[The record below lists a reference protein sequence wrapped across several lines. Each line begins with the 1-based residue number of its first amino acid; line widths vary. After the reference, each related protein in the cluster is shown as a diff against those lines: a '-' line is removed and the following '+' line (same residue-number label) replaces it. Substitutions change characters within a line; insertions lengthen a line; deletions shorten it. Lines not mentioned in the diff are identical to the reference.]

1 MVSRKA
7 VLAGVG
13 IAVAGAVGYLMY
25 KAYAQQQQAPPV
37 VPPPTPPPTQYPE
50 VLQTDRTTY
59 RVAEVINWTASNLI
73 TGQQYS
79 VGFVK
84 NGYLID
90 YQTFVASSSSQSGQT
105 LVTGQITP
113 TLVTGQIT
121 PGTWEFAL
129 IRVSN
134 PSDPSRGTIVS
145 SVTLS
150 ILPPERLPPRI
161 YPI

>member
-13 IAVAGAVGYLMY
+13 IAVAGTVGYLMY
-25 KAYAQQQQAPPV
+25 NVYAQQAPP
-37 VPPPTPPPTQYPE
+37 PSPTPPPAQYQE
-50 VLQTDRTTY
+50 VLQTDRTIY
-59 RVAEVINWTASNLI
+59 RILETINWTASNLI

-90 YQTFVASSSSQSGQT
+90 YQTFVASSSSQYGQ
-105 LVTGQITP
+105 

-134 PSDPSRGTIVS
+134 PSDPSRGIIVS

-150 ILPPERLPPRI
+150 ILPPMIPPRI

>member
-25 KAYAQQQQAPPV
+25 NVYAQQAPP
-37 VPPPTPPPTQYPE
+37 PPPTPPPAQYQE
-50 VLQTDRTTY
+50 VLQTDRTIY
-59 RVAEVINWTASNLI
+59 RILETINWTASNLI

-90 YQTFVASSSSQSGQT
+90 YQTFVASSSSQYGQT
-105 LVTGQITP
+105 LI
-113 TLVTGQIT
+113 TGQIT
-121 PGTWEFAL
+121 PGTWKFAL

-134 PSDPSRGTIVS
+134 PSDPSRGIIVS

-150 ILPPERLPPRI
+150 ILPPMIPPRI
-161 YPI
+161 FPM

>member
-25 KAYAQQQQAPPV
+25 NVYAQQAPP
-37 VPPPTPPPTQYPE
+37 PPPTPPPAQYPE
-50 VLQTDRTTY
+50 VLQTDRTIY
-59 RVAEVINWTASNLI
+59 RILETINWAASNLI

-84 NGYLID
+84 DGYLID
-90 YQTFVASSSSQSGQT
+90 YQTFVASSSSQYGQT
-105 LVTGQITP
+105 LI
-113 TLVTGQIT
+113 TGQIT

-134 PSDPSRGTIVS
+134 SSDPSRGIIVS

-150 ILPPERLPPRI
+150 ILPPMIPPPRI
-161 YPI
+161 HPI

>member
-13 IAVAGAVGYLMY
+13 IAVAGSVGYLMY
-25 KAYAQQQQAPPV
+25 KAYAQQAPPS
-37 VPPPTPPPTQYPE
+37 PPTPPPAQYQE

-90 YQTFVASSSSQSGQT
+90 YQTFVASSSSQYGQ
-105 LVTGQITP
+105 

-134 PSDPSRGTIVS
+134 PSDSSRGIIVS

-150 ILPPERLPPRI
+150 ILPPERIPPRI
-161 YPI
+161 YPM

>member
-25 KAYAQQQQAPPV
+25 NVYAQQQQAPPS
-37 VPPPTPPPTQYPE
+37 PSTPPPTQYPE
-50 VLQTDRTTY
+50 VLQTDRTIY

-113 TLVTGQIT
+113 
-121 PGTWEFAL
+121 GTWEFAL

-150 ILPPERLPPRI
+150 ILPPERFPPRI

>member
-13 IAVAGAVGYLMY
+13 IAVAGSVGYLMY
-25 KAYAQQQQAPPV
+25 KAYAQQAPPS
-37 VPPPTPPPTQYPE
+37 PPTPPPAQYPE
-50 VLQTDRTTY
+50 VLQTDRTIY

-90 YQTFVASSSSQSGQT
+90 YQTFVASSSSQYGQ
-105 LVTGQITP
+105 

-134 PSDPSRGTIVS
+134 SSDPSRGIIVS

-150 ILPPERLPPRI
+150 ILPPMIPPRI
-161 YPI
+161 FPM

>member
-13 IAVAGAVGYLMY
+13 IAVAGTVGYLMY
-25 KAYAQQQQAPPV
+25 NVYAQQQAPP
-37 VPPPTPPPTQYPE
+37 PPPTPPPAQYQE
-50 VLQTDRTTY
+50 VLQTDRTIY
-59 RVAEVINWTASNLI
+59 RILETINWTASNLI

-90 YQTFVASSSSQSGQT
+90 YQTFVASSSSQYGQ
-105 LVTGQITP
+105 

-121 PGTWEFAL
+121 PGTWKFAL

-134 PSDPSRGTIVS
+134 PSDPSRGIIVS

-150 ILPPERLPPRI
+150 IFPAGGRGI

>member
-13 IAVAGAVGYLMY
+13 IAVAGTVGYLMY
-25 KAYAQQQQAPPV
+25 NVYAQQQAPP
-37 VPPPTPPPTQYPE
+37 PPPTPPPAQYQE
-50 VLQTDRTTY
+50 VLQTDRTIY
-59 RVAEVINWTASNLI
+59 RILETINWTESNLI

-90 YQTFVASSSSQSGQT
+90 YQTFVASSSSQYGQ
-105 LVTGQITP
+105 

-134 PSDPSRGTIVS
+134 SSDPSRGIIVS

-150 ILPPERLPPRI
+150 ILPPMIPPRI

>member
-13 IAVAGAVGYLMY
+13 IAVAGSVGYLMY
-25 KAYAQQQQAPPV
+25 NVYAQQQQAPP
-37 VPPPTPPPTQYPE
+37 PPPTPPPTQYPE
-50 VLQTDRTTY
+50 VLQTDRTIY

-90 YQTFVASSSSQSGQT
+90 YQTFVASSSSQYGQ
-105 LVTGQITP
+105 

-134 PSDPSRGTIVS
+134 SSDPSRGIIVS

-150 ILPPERLPPRI
+150 ILPPMIPPPRI

>member
-13 IAVAGAVGYLMY
+13 IAVAGTVGYLMY
-25 KAYAQQQQAPPV
+25 NVYAQQAPP
-37 VPPPTPPPTQYPE
+37 PPPTPPPAQYQE
-50 VLQTDRTTY
+50 VLQTDRTIY
-59 RVAEVINWTASNLI
+59 RILETINWTASNLI

-90 YQTFVASSSSQSGQT
+90 YQTFVASSSSQYGQ
-105 LVTGQITP
+105 

-121 PGTWEFAL
+121 PGTWKFAL

-134 PSDPSRGTIVS
+134 SSDPSRGIIVS

-150 ILPPERLPPRI
+150 IFPAGGRGI

>member
-13 IAVAGAVGYLMY
+13 IAVAGSVGYLMY
-25 KAYAQQQQAPPV
+25 KAYAQQAPP
-37 VPPPTPPPTQYPE
+37 PPPTPPPAQYQE

-90 YQTFVASSSSQSGQT
+90 YQTFVASSSSQYGQ
-105 LVTGQITP
+105 

-134 PSDPSRGTIVS
+134 PSDPSRGIIVS

-150 ILPPERLPPRI
+150 ILPPERIPPRI
-161 YPI
+161 YPM

>member
-1 MVSRKA
+1 
-7 VLAGVG
+7 
-13 IAVAGAVGYLMY
+13 
-25 KAYAQQQQAPPV
+25 
-37 VPPPTPPPTQYPE
+37 
-50 VLQTDRTTY
+50 LQTDRTTY

-84 NGYLID
+84 DGYLID
-90 YQTFVASSSSQSGQT
+90 YQTFIASSSSQYGQ
-105 LVTGQITP
+105 

-134 PSDPSRGTIVS
+134 PSDPSRGIIVS

-150 ILPPERLPPRI
+150 ILPPERFPPRI

>member
-25 KAYAQQQQAPPV
+25 KAYAQQGPP
-37 VPPPTPPPTQYPE
+37 PPPTPPPTQYPE
-50 VLQTDRTTY
+50 VLQTDRTIY

-113 TLVTGQIT
+113 
-121 PGTWEFAL
+121 GTWEFAL

>member
-25 KAYAQQQQAPPV
+25 NVYAQQAPP
-37 VPPPTPPPTQYPE
+37 PPPTPPPAQYPE
-50 VLQTDRTTY
+50 VLQTDRTIY
-59 RVAEVINWTASNLI
+59 RILETINWTASNLI

-90 YQTFVASSSSQSGQT
+90 YQTFVASSSSQYGQ
-105 LVTGQITP
+105 

-134 PSDPSRGTIVS
+134 PSDPSRGIIVS

-150 ILPPERLPPRI
+150 ILPPMIPPRI

>member
-13 IAVAGAVGYLMY
+13 IAVAGSVGYLMY
-25 KAYAQQQQAPPV
+25 NVYAQQQAPP
-37 VPPPTPPPTQYPE
+37 PPPTPPPAQYPE
-50 VLQTDRTTY
+50 VLQTDRTIY
-59 RVAEVINWTASNLI
+59 RILETINWAASNLI

-84 NGYLID
+84 DGYLID
-90 YQTFVASSSSQSGQT
+90 YQTFVASSSSQYGQ
-105 LVTGQITP
+105 

-121 PGTWEFAL
+121 PGTWKFAL

-134 PSDPSRGTIVS
+134 PSDPSRGIIVS

-150 ILPPERLPPRI
+150 ILPPMIPPRI

>member
-7 VLAGVG
+7 VLAGIG
-13 IAVAGAVGYLMY
+13 IAVAGSVGYLMY

-37 VPPPTPPPTQYPE
+37 VPPPTPPPAQYPE
-50 VLQTDRTTY
+50 VLQTDRTIY
-59 RVAEVINWTASNLI
+59 RILETINWTASNLI

-90 YQTFVASSSSQSGQT
+90 YRTFVASSSSQYGQ
-105 LVTGQITP
+105 

-134 PSDPSRGTIVS
+134 PSDSSRGIIVS

-150 ILPPERLPPRI
+150 ILPPMIPPPRI
-161 YPI
+161 HPI

>member
-25 KAYAQQQQAPPV
+25 NVYAQQAPP
-37 VPPPTPPPTQYPE
+37 PPPTPPPAQYQE
-50 VLQTDRTTY
+50 VLQTDRTIY
-59 RVAEVINWTASNLI
+59 RILETINWTASNLI

-90 YQTFVASSSSQSGQT
+90 YQTFVASSSSQYGQT
-105 LVTGQITP
+105 LI
-113 TLVTGQIT
+113 TGQIT

-134 PSDPSRGTIVS
+134 SSDPSRGIIVS

-150 ILPPERLPPRI
+150 IFPAGGRGI
-161 YPI
+161 FPI

>member
-13 IAVAGAVGYLMY
+13 IAVAGSVGYLMY
-25 KAYAQQQQAPPV
+25 KVHAQQAPPV
-37 VPPPTPPPTQYPE
+37 VPPPTPPPAQYQE
-50 VLQTDRTTY
+50 VLQTDRTIY
-59 RVAEVINWTASNLI
+59 RILETINWTASNLI

-90 YQTFVASSSSQSGQT
+90 YQTFVASSSSQYGQ
-105 LVTGQITP
+105 

-134 PSDPSRGTIVS
+134 PSDPSRGIIVS

-150 ILPPERLPPRI
+150 ILPPMIPPRI

>member
-7 VLAGVG
+7 ILAGVG

-113 TLVTGQIT
+113 
-121 PGTWEFAL
+121 GTWEFAL

-134 PSDPSRGTIVS
+134 PSDSSRGTIVS

-150 ILPPERLPPRI
+150 ILPPERIPPRI
-161 YPI
+161 YPM

>member
-25 KAYAQQQQAPPV
+25 KAYAQQGPP
-37 VPPPTPPPTQYPE
+37 PPPTPPPTQYPE
-50 VLQTDRTTY
+50 VLQTDRTIY
-59 RVAEVINWTASNLI
+59 RILETINWTASNLI

-90 YQTFVASSSSQSGQT
+90 YQTFVASSSSQYGQT
-105 LVTGQITP
+105 LI
-113 TLVTGQIT
+113 TGQIT
-121 PGTWEFAL
+121 PGTWKFAL

-134 PSDPSRGTIVS
+134 PSDPSRGIIVS

-150 ILPPERLPPRI
+150 ILPPMIPPRI

>member
-7 VLAGVG
+7 VLAGIG
-13 IAVAGAVGYLMY
+13 IAVAGSVGYLMY
-25 KAYAQQQQAPPV
+25 KVHAQQAPPV
-37 VPPPTPPPTQYPE
+37 VPPPTPPPAQYLE
-50 VLQTDRTTY
+50 VLQTDRTIY
-59 RVAEVINWTASNLI
+59 RVAETINWAASNLI

-90 YQTFVASSSSQSGQT
+90 YQTFVASSSSQYGQ
-105 LVTGQITP
+105 

-134 PSDPSRGTIVS
+134 PSDPSRGIIVS

-150 ILPPERLPPRI
+150 ILPPMIPPRI

>member
-25 KAYAQQQQAPPV
+25 KAYAQQGPP
-37 VPPPTPPPTQYPE
+37 PPPTPPPTQYPE
-50 VLQTDRTTY
+50 VLQTDRTIY
-59 RVAEVINWTASNLI
+59 RILETINWTASNLI

-90 YQTFVASSSSQSGQT
+90 YQTFVASSSSQYGQ
-105 LVTGQITP
+105 

-134 PSDPSRGTIVS
+134 PSDPSKGIIVS

-150 ILPPERLPPRI
+150 ILPPMIPPRI

>member
-37 VPPPTPPPTQYPE
+37 VPPPTPPPTQYLE
-50 VLQTDRTTY
+50 VLQTDRTIY

-90 YQTFVASSSSQSGQT
+90 YQTFVASSSSQYGQ
-105 LVTGQITP
+105 

-134 PSDPSRGTIVS
+134 PSDSSRGIIVS

-150 ILPPERLPPRI
+150 ILPPERIPPRI
-161 YPI
+161 YPM